1 MSANPKK
8 VPAQPREATFSLR
21 LPEPVK
27 AAMQEAAAADDRTMA
42 QWLIRVAT
50 AELKRTGYLPK

>member
-1 MSANPKK
+1 
-8 VPAQPREATFSLR
+8 LR

-27 AAMQEAAAADDRTMA
+27 AAMQAAAAADDRTMA
-42 QWLIRVAT
+42 QWLIRIAT